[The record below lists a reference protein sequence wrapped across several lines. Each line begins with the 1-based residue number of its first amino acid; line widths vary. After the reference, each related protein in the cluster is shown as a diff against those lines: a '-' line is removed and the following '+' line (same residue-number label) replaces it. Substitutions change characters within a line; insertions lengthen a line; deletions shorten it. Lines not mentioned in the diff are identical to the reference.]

1 MARRGNGEINQI
13 APRDIL
19 MIFLQQARNT
29 AIKQRDIGISLPGNL
44 EYKIIHS
51 RNIPAANNDANFH
64 DASSLICLTTFFPDC
79 KTCIC
84 NGDHIMRIKLRT

>member
-1 MARRGNGEINQI
+1 MQV
-13 APRDIL
+13 
-19 MIFLQQARNT
+19 
-29 AIKQRDIGISLPGNL
+29 GISLPGNL

-64 DASSLICLTTFFPDC
+64 DPSSLICLTTFFPDC